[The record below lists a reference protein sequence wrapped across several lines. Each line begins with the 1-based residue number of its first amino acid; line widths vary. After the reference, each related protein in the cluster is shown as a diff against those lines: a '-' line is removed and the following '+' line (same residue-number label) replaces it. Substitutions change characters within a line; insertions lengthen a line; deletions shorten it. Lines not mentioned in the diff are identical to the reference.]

1 MTMPRLSL
9 YKPEKGADFRFLDR
23 VINEEFQVGGTDI
36 FIHKYL
42 GPAAPAEGESSPGL
56 PQNSNPIPELGIQD
70 LIFME
75 NRDRVYEPD
84 IYQVRGIYTMQDID
98 FNLTQFGLFLSNDNI
113 MVTFHLRSTIDTIG
127 RKIMAGD
134 VLELPHLKDEYALDD
149 GMVALKRFYVI
160 TDVTR
165 AATGFSQ
172 TWYPHLLRAK
182 CQPLVDS
189 QEFKDI
195 IDREKEKG
203 GIGSTYDKN
212 IEINKAIIA
221 QAELD
226 APLSGYNT
234 KNLFVLPI
242 NENGLLN
249 LADVT
254 DTDADASTD
263 QPAMDASMVL
273 RTPDKNVYVGY
284 MTNDAIPPNGAPYT
298 FGITFPNG
306 PVIGQFH
313 LRNDFFPNRLFR
325 YNGTRWIK
333 FEDNVRMTLDNF
345 GNENVASTGNYPG
358 KDVRLTKKGTFINNN
373 NTSTIAGNVIQEK
386 QALSKALKP
395 KADN

>member
-1 MTMPRLSL
+1 
-9 YKPEKGADFRFLDR
+9 
-23 VINEEFQVGGTDI
+23 
-36 FIHKYL
+36 
-42 GPAAPAEGESSPGL
+42 
-56 PQNSNPIPELGIQD
+56 
-70 LIFME
+70 
-75 NRDRVYEPD
+75 
-84 IYQVRGIYTMQDID
+84 
-98 FNLTQFGLFLSNDNI
+98 
-113 MVTFHLRSTIDTIG
+113 
-127 RKIMAGD
+127 
-134 VLELPHLKDEYALDD
+134 
-149 GMVALKRFYVI
+149 
-160 TDVTR
+160 
-165 AATGFSQ
+165 
-172 TWYPHLLRAK
+172 
-182 CQPLVDS
+182 
-189 QEFKDI
+189 
-195 IDREKEKG
+195 
-203 GIGSTYDKN
+203 
-212 IEINKAIIA
+212 
-221 QAELD
+221 
-226 APLSGYNT
+226 LSGYNT

-254 DTDADASTD
+254 DTDADASTE

-284 MTNDAIPPNGAPYT
+284 MTDDAIPPNGAPYT